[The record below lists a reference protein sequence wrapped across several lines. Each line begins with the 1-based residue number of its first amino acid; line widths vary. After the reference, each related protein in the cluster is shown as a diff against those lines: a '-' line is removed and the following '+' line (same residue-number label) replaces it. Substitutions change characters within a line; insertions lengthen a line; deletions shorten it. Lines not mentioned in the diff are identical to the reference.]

1 MGSVNDVGY
10 LTEDIFDQIEFEAA
24 RSGDHASAA
33 LRMAELADTYPRDY
47 AISRAEALT
56 RSGEQW
62 ELAERPD
69 QAAVMYR
76 KAIEDG
82 GETWLDARAF
92 LVGPLLRMGSETEA
106 RQIIAELRADN
117 PQNPKVYEWVAEALF
132 DFGDMPGAESWA
144 TAGARHLISE
154 IERSG
159 RDVMDLVS
167 PDTDYV
173 DLQDLLRIRYRSR
186 LDQAQD
192 EDDLDALVDYKNP
205 STEI

>member
-10 LTEDIFDQIEFEAA
+10 LTEDIFDEIEFEAA

-33 LRMAELADTYPRDY
+33 RRMAELADAYPRDY

-62 ELAERPD
+62 ELAERPEE
-69 QAAVMYR
+69 AAVMYR

-106 RQIIAELRADN
+106 RQIIAELRADD

-132 DFGDMPGAESWA
+132 DAGDMSAAADWA
-144 TAGARHLISE
+144 TAGARHLIGT

-167 PDTDYV
+167 PDTEYV
-173 DLQDLLRIRYRSR
+173 DLQDLLRIRYRAR
-186 LDQAQD
+186 LDQGMP
-192 EDDLDALVDYKNP
+192 EDDLDALVDYKKSPNG
-205 STEI
+205 

>member
-1 MGSVNDVGY
+1 MGSVSGVGY
-10 LTEDIFDQIEFEAA
+10 LTEDIFDEIEFQAA

-33 LRMAELADTYPRDY
+33 RRMAELADTYPREY

-56 RSGEQW
+56 RAGEQW

-92 LVGPLLRMGSETEA
+92 LVGPLLRTGNETEA
-106 RQIIAELRADN
+106 RQIMAELRADD
-117 PQNPKVYEWVAEALF
+117 PHNPKVYEWVAEALF
-132 DFGDMPGAESWA
+132 DAGDMAAAADWA
-144 TAGARHLISE
+144 TMGARHMIAT

-167 PDTDYV
+167 PDTEYI
-173 DLQDLLRIRYRSR
+173 DLQDLLRIRYRAR
-186 LDQAQD
+186 LDQGMP
-192 EDDLDALVDYKNP
+192 EDDLDALVDYKN
-205 STEI
+205 TTA

>member
-1 MGSVNDVGY
+1 MGSVKDVGY
-10 LTEDIFDQIEFEAA
+10 LTEDIFDEIEFQAA

-33 LRMAELADTYPRDY
+33 RRMAELADTYPREY

-69 QAAVMYR
+69 EAAVMYR
-76 KAIEDG
+76 RAIEDG

-92 LVGPLLRMGSETEA
+92 LVGPLLRMGNDAEA
-106 RQIIAELRADN
+106 RQIIAELRADE

-132 DFGDMPGAESWA
+132 DAGDMATAADWA
-144 TAGARHLISE
+144 TAGARHLIAT

-167 PDTDYV
+167 PETEYI
-173 DLQDLLRIRYRSR
+173 DLQDLLRIRYRAR
-186 LDQAQD
+186 LDQGMP
-192 EDDLDALVDYKNP
+192 EDDLDALVDFKN
-205 STEI
+205 TTA

>member
-1 MGSVNDVGY
+1 MGSVKDVGY
-10 LTEDIFDQIEFEAA
+10 LTEDIFDEIEFQAA

-33 LRMAELADTYPRDY
+33 RRMAELADTYPREY

-69 QAAVMYR
+69 EAAVMYR
-76 KAIEDG
+76 RAIEDG

-92 LVGPLLRMGSETEA
+92 LVGPLLRMGNDAEA
-106 RQIIAELRADN
+106 RQIIAELRADE

-132 DFGDMPGAESWA
+132 DAGDMATAADWA
-144 TAGARHLISE
+144 TAGARHLIAT

-159 RDVMDLVS
+159 RDVMDLIS
-167 PDTDYV
+167 PETDYI
-173 DLQDLLRIRYRSR
+173 DLQDLLRIRYRAR
-186 LDQAQD
+186 LDQGMP
-192 EDDLDALVDYKNP
+192 EDDLDALVDFKN
-205 STEI
+205 TNA